1 MESLEEMLKD
11 FSAEPDKLYVNA
23 DVDVIVK
30 KDVLSEETKEEEKV
44 LANDSSADGEKEEN
58 KEVKADEDRE
68 LTIEEAAA
76 LVKKEAMDKLGEYE
90 ALENKKVILAG
101 ELQKAQDELESLFT
115 KLKAENIGLVDKIN
129 ELTNELEA
137 TEDGQA
143 KVKEELLP
151 LQRELYLANEKDKT
165 LVYNKIQST
174 FVAETEK
181 NSFDLKKF
189 REEQAEFW
197 KSNYDLLMPYAK
209 ISEVAAY
216 LKITIKK

>member
-1 MESLEEMLKD
+1 MDSLEEMLKE
-11 FSAEPDKLYVNA
+11 FSAQPDTLESDKLYVNA
-23 DVDVIVK
+23 DVDVTVK
-30 KDVLSEETKEEEKV
+30 KD
-44 LANDSSADGEKEEN
+44 DPEEN
-58 KEVKADEDRE
+58 RE
-68 LTIEEAAA
+68 LTVEESAAMA
-76 LVKKEAMDKLGEYE
+76 KKKAMDMLGEYE
-90 ALENKKVILAG
+90 TLENKKVVLSG

-137 TEDGQA
+137 AEDGQD
-143 KVKEELLP
+143 KIKEDLLP

>member
-1 MESLEEMLKD
+1 MDNLEEMLKE
-11 FSAEPDKLYVNA
+11 FSAQPDTLESDKLYVNA
-23 DVDVIVK
+23 DVDVTVK
-30 KDVLSEETKEEEKV
+30 KDDPE
-44 LANDSSADGEKEEN
+44 
-58 KEVKADEDRE
+58 EDRE
-68 LTIEEAAA
+68 LTVEESAARA
-76 LVKKEAMDKLGEYE
+76 KKKAMDMLGEYE
-90 ALENKKVILAG
+90 TLENKKTVLAG

-137 TEDGQA
+137 AEDGQD
-143 KVKEELLP
+143 KIKEDLLP

>member
-1 MESLEEMLKD
+1 MDNLEEMLKE
-11 FSAEPDKLYVNA
+11 FSAQPDTLESDKLYVNA
-23 DVDVIVK
+23 DVDVTVK
-30 KDVLSEETKEEEKV
+30 KD
-44 LANDSSADGEKEEN
+44 DPEEN
-58 KEVKADEDRE
+58 RE
-68 LTIEEAAA
+68 LTVEESAAMA
-76 LVKKEAMDKLGEYE
+76 KKKAMDMLGEYE
-90 ALENKKVILAG
+90 TLENKKVVLAG

-115 KLKAENIGLVDKIN
+115 KLKADNIGLVDKIN
-129 ELTNELEA
+129 ELANELEA
-137 TEDGQA
+137 AEDGQD
-143 KVKEELLP
+143 KIKEDLLP

>member
-1 MESLEEMLKD
+1 MDNLEEMLKE
-11 FSAEPDKLYVNA
+11 FSARPDTLESDKLYVNA
-23 DVDVIVK
+23 DVDVTVK
-30 KDVLSEETKEEEKV
+30 KD
-44 LANDSSADGEKEEN
+44 DPEEN
-58 KEVKADEDRE
+58 RE
-68 LTIEEAAA
+68 LTIEESAAMA
-76 LVKKEAMDKLGEYE
+76 KKKAMDMLGEYE
-90 ALENKKVILAG
+90 TLENKKVVLSG

-137 TEDGQA
+137 AEDGQD
-143 KVKEELLP
+143 KIKEDLLP

-189 REEQAEFW
+189 REEQDEFW